1 MCLSIKSV
9 LGAVLLSKA
18 GTTRKCRTEW
28 ELVRRGGRQK
38 GKIETF
44 FMTDVEEQWG
54 PEKRKRGILT
64 KETSGQENQ
73 RRLGRT
79 GRKMGGD
86 KTNENSK
93 EGLMREKGFSC

>member
-1 MCLSIKSV
+1 M
-9 LGAVLLSKA
+9 LSKA